1 MPGLDEAARRA
12 GGYRW
17 AEGRLFEILGGW
29 VASTPEPAVKL
40 MLDRHSQHHAWR
52 AGQWWDRLPVLAGVD
67 RDALVTAPDPAAAAW
82 TDALGALRGTVERLA
97 GAYRVA
103 VPRLAAA
110 YEQGRALLSQVA
122 DGSSLR
128 TVDLVVR
135 DLEAD
140 WREGEIALQVLLVD
154 GAGVE
159 AASVTASRLETMI
172 VAGQV

>member
-1 MPGLDEAARRA
+1 
-12 GGYRW
+12 
-17 AEGRLFEILGGW
+17 
-29 VASTPEPAVKL
+29 
-40 MLDRHSQHHAWR
+40 MLAD
-52 AGQWWDRLPVLAGVD
+52 VD
-67 RDALVTAPDPAAAAW
+67 REALVAAPDPRRR
-82 TDALGALRGTVERLA
+82 RGPTRLEPCAGRVERLA